1 MADRKRYLNWHI
13 GNMTAGRTALPLTD
27 YSPYILSYARTLQS
41 D

>member
-1 MADRKRYLNWHI
+1 MADRKTHLNWHI
-13 GNMTAGRTALPLTD
+13 GNTTAGRTALPLQG